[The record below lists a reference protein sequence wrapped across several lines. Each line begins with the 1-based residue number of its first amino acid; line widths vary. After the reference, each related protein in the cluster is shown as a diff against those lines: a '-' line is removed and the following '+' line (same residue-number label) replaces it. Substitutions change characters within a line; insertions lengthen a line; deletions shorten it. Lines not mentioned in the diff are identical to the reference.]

1 MGQRELSIKGEVGF
15 EKFLPINH
23 FGVGSLF
30 AVVIAKEQKV
40 SFICREIFYELEL
53 FNSKN
58 SEKLFNISQ
67 LF

>member
-40 SFICREIFYELEL
+40 SFICREVFYDLA
-53 FNSKN
+53 
-58 SEKLFNISQ
+58 
-67 LF
+67 